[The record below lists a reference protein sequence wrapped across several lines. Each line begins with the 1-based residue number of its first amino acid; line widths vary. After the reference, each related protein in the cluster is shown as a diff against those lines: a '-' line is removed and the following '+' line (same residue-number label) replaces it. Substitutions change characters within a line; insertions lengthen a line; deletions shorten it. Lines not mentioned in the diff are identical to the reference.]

1 MKRKYMKPAMRK
13 VEIQPR
19 HFLLGSPG
27 SLNGMKISVQR
38 GSGDLIEDVDE
49 ITNEEDII

>member
-1 MKRKYMKPAMRK
+1 MRK

-19 HFLLGSPG
+19 HFLLQSPG
-27 SLNGMKISVQR
+27 NLNGMKISIQR

-49 ITNEEDII
+49 ITNEDDII

>member
-1 MKRKYMKPAMRK
+1 MKRVYMKPAMRK

-27 SLNGMKISVQR
+27 DLNGMKISIQR
-38 GSGDLIEDVDE
+38 DSGDDVIKD
-49 ITNEEDII
+49 IDEEDII